1 MAKPAKISPSLSPLI
16 TQSAAK
22 PLSKLQQQFNKKVK
36 QIENLKKDIAT
47 KEELLITIRKRIEKE
62 LSPISKQVIENRV
75 DFVKL
80 LDEAY
85 ALSFFRKREKQKL
98 AEYITDLAFDLI
110 DRFGRS
116 DLLPL
121 HDKYADLSFEE
132 TIAQEEEEEK
142 AFTEQIFGKIFGI
155 EIDLDNP
162 ESIEEQLEREMEQ
175 REQEKQTRQ
184 KGRKTKAQL
193 AKEEKAKA
201 ELSNIS
207 KASRRVYTDLAKQLH
222 PDVEQDP
229 TVRTWK
235 EEAMKRVTQA
245 YQHDDFF
252 ELLHLQAEF
261 MQEKSANLKEL
272 PEDQLKYY
280 IKILQDQIRELQ
292 EQKAMFTYG
301 PDSSLLY
308 KFGSTPKQMEQ
319 SFKRAKEAL
328 QYELEGLKAEL
339 RALEDPQE
347 IRELLKQIK

>member
-1 MAKPAKISPSLSPLI
+1 MAKPDKISPSQSPLI

-47 KEELLITIRKRIEKE
+47 KEELLNSIRKRIEKE
-62 LSPISKQVIENRV
+62 LSPISKRVIEKRV

-85 ALSFFRKREKQKL
+85 ASPFFRKREKQKL
-98 AEYITDLAFDLI
+98 ADYITDLAFDLI

-121 HDKYADLSFEE
+121 HDKYAELTFEE
-132 TIAQEEEEEK
+132 AIALEEEEEK
-142 AFTEQIFGKIFGI
+142 AFTEQMFGEIFGI
-155 EIDLDNP
+155 EIDLDDP
-162 ESIEEQLEREMEQ
+162 ESIEAQLEREMEQ
-175 REQEKQTRQ
+175 RAQEKQTRQ
-184 KGRKTKAQL
+184 KGRKTKAQQE
-193 AKEEKAKA
+193 KEAKAKA

-222 PDVEQDP
+222 PDTEQDP
-229 TVRTWK
+229 AMRTWK

-292 EQKAMFTYG
+292 DRKAAFMYG
-301 PDSSLLY
+301 PDMSLFY
-308 KFGSTPKQMEQ
+308 KFGSTPKQMDQ
-319 SFKRAKEAL
+319 NFKRAKETL
-328 QYELEGLKAEL
+328 QYELEGLQAEL
-339 RALEDPQE
+339 LALQDPQE
-347 IRELLKQIK
+347 IRELLKQIR